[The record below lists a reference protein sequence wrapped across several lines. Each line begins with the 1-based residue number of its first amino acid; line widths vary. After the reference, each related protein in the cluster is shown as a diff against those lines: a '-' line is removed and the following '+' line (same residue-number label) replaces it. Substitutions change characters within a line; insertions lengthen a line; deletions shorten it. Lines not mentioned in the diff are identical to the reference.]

1 MVANPQTFVA
11 MSLEE
16 CGTASN
22 HSIIKFRMKACK
34 LKVLLKK
41 HLQVFSS
48 KRGLTVQPKGAFQKN
63 CKKHA
68 DLPFAKVFRSPSSYN
83 SNETVDGCE
92 IRITITI

>member
-1 MVANPQTFVA
+1 MQIEGVA
-11 MSLEE
+11 
-16 CGTASN
+16 
-22 HSIIKFRMKACK
+22 
-34 LKVLLKK
+34 KK